1 MENMG
6 TSDSSRP
13 RRMVISHFVI
23 TRKGCHSRV
32 DRQSCTCLSDLGT
45 GRSLQPSDHTDCILL
60 VGNLGAFC
68 IALLA
73 RSSAFRS
80 VIGGGMDAIVGY
92 SGCEEARQA
101 FHHRVSVQQ
110 PNNYWR
116 QSRGLHRR

>member
-1 MENMG
+1 MEDMG

-13 RRMVISHFVI
+13 RRMVISHLVI
-23 TRKGCHSRV
+23 TSKGCHSRI

-45 GRSLQPSDHTDCILL
+45 GRSLQPSDHIDCILL

-80 VIGGGMDAIVGY
+80 VIGGGMDANVGC
-92 SGCEEARQA
+92 SGREEARKA
-101 FHHRVSVQQ
+101 FHHRISVQQ
-110 PNNYWR
+110 SNSYWR
-116 QSRGLHRR
+116 QSRCLHRR